1 MIRRPAKWDILS
13 TRRREN
19 TNGLVYWGTFQDGT
33 AMDWSGNQNNGT
45 LIGAPAPIGGINGN
59 ALNFNT
65 SQSVSITNTVN
76 LGNAFALCCWF
87 YATAGGGVNP
97 LISNTNYVGGGSS
110 NGWSLYLN
118 LYTTNNH
125 AIYFEGRNSSTQYAN
140 TNTGIFNVNQWYH
153 CVVNVTDKSSGAIEG
168 IYLNGIS
175 QTLAQ
180 NTTATNYQTSSPIR
194 IGGQIFSS
202 NPWYVGNLDDVR
214 IYNRSL
220 SPGEINA
227 IYNQTL
233 AAANQPEGELPIAW
247 YSATTTW
254 LISANLVGAGALTA
268 ALNESE
274 LISPAPMVGAGS
286 LTATANSAEVTAAML
301 AGAGTLTATLN
312 QWLIAATLA
321 GAGALTLRRP
331 RARRSSPHWRAR
343 RPHGAS
349 RPKLCDIGVP
359 GRDRDRAR
367 RP

>member
-33 AMDWSGNQNNGT
+33 GMDWSGNQNNGT

-87 YATAGGGVNP
+87 YATAGGGINT
-97 LISNTNYVGGGSS
+97 LISNANYVGGGGS

-118 LYTTNNH
+118 GYTTNNH
-125 AIYFEGRNSSTQYAN
+125 AIYFEARNSSTQSAN

-153 CVVNVTDKSSGAIEG
+153 CVVNVTDKSSGAIQG

-194 IGGQIFSS
+194 IGGQIPPL
-202 NPWYVGNLDDVR
+202 PWYVGNLDDVR

-233 AAANQPEGELPIAW
+233 AAANQPEGELPMLFYPVGGATFNPAW
-247 YSATTTW
+247 AMNANW
-254 LISANLVGAGALTA
+254 LNG
-268 ALNESE
+268 
-274 LISPAPMVGAGS
+274 MR
-286 LTATANSAEVTAAML
+286 
-301 AGAGTLTATLN
+301 AGT
-312 QWLIAATLA
+312 
-321 GAGALTLRRP
+321 
-331 RARRSSPHWRAR
+331 
-343 RPHGAS
+343 
-349 RPKLCDIGVP
+349 
-359 GRDRDRAR
+359 
-367 RP
+367 